1 MFFEILKHNY
11 LRPEFWRR
19 TDKWLKNILSI
30 QALYFL
36 ELPGHGGLSDKF
48 FHVENVI
55 FANFFLSPHFGE
67 PHVYL

>member
-1 MFFEILKHNY
+1 MFCEILKHNY

-55 FANFFLSPHFGE
+55 FGKNKLSFAK
-67 PHVYL
+67 L